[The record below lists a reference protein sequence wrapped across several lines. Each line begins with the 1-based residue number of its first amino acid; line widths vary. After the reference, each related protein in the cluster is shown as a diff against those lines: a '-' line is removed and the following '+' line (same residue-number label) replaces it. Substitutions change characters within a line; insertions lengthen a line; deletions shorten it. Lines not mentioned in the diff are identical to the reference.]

1 MLLHVLLVK
10 ANQALV
16 QTRGCAKATPPK
28 RKPSA
33 PRGHRTTVEDTLAV
47 VLGVCWWLVGGPA
60 MPLYEQGFTPHASS
74 HSTPGPPEVCYPV
87 WWPLSRVR
95 NGWRLANPQAPLGD
109 SGTSRGPGSRPTQSV
124 WPGNC
129 SQLPGPRMGVKKTEA
144 PKGQLAGSPGPQGA
158 KDTQNAPPGPSNVLQ
173 GAWGRPPMPSCPPCW
188 STPAAPPPTDSHTP
202 PAQAPR
208 PRVPPEQHVPG
219 EGCRTVSPAP
229 AGALSLPAG
238 AAGRTSRWG
247 WPGARRGNPSR
258 PGSAGRGHRGPEALW
273 TGRRPDGPAGPAT
286 EDGDVSAEPGSGQ
299 PCPAVMQ
306 DTAVILWGSQ
316 GTASTSSHGSP
327 SDQN

>member
-1 MLLHVLLVK
+1 MP
-10 ANQALV
+10 
-16 QTRGCAKATPPK
+16 RPPPPK
-28 RKPSA
+28 WKPSA
-33 PRGHRTTVEDTLAV
+33 PRGHRTTVDTLAV

-109 SGTSRGPGSRPTQSV
+109 SGTSRGPGSWPTQSV

-173 GAWGRPPMPSCPPCW
+173 GAWGRPPHAILPPLLVHTSCTAPHRLPHSSSPS
-188 STPAAPPPTDSHTP
+188 PPP
-202 PAQAPR
+202 
-208 PRVPPEQHVPG
+208 
-219 EGCRTVSPAP
+219 
-229 AGALSLPAG
+229 
-238 AAGRTSRWG
+238 
-247 WPGARRGNPSR
+247 
-258 PGSAGRGHRGPEALW
+258 
-273 TGRRPDGPAGPAT
+273 
-286 EDGDVSAEPGSGQ
+286 
-299 PCPAVMQ
+299 PCPAR
-306 DTAVILWGSQ
+306 A
-316 GTASTSSHGSP
+316 ARP
-327 SDQN
+327 R